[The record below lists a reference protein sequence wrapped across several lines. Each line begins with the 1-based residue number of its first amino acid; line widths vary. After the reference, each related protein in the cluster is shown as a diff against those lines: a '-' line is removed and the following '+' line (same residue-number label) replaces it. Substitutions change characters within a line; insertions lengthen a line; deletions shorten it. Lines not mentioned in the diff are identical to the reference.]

1 VPPNGIEPGCEV
13 ITPQM
18 LPLVRLTQEQIDR
31 IVQSVPGGAANLQ
44 DIYPLAP
51 LQEGI
56 LFHHLLERQGG
67 LYLLGATLG
76 FDSRQRLESFVQ
88 VLEHVVARHDVLR
101 TAVLWEDLPEPVQ
114 VVWRQARIELQRLP
128 LHGTDVQ
135 EQLERHSDPQHYR
148 LDVRQAPL
156 LRVFAAFDEGADRWL
171 LRVVLHHL
179 VADHAT
185 LEGMLQETA
194 LIQAG
199 QEQALGSPVPFRN
212 FVAQA
217 PLGVPRQ
224 EHEACCGQMLADVQE
239 PTAPFGLLEVHG
251 DGADVQEEQ
260 QTLERTLS
268 QRIRRQARLL
278 GVSAASIFHWAWA
291 QVLGRTAARDDVVF
305 GTV

>member
-1 VPPNGIEPGCEV
+1 VQLMERMRRQGLYADIRTLFTQPTLAGLAQAVRQAQEAGWSEVAGPPNGIEPGCEV

-56 LFHHLLERQGG
+56 LFHHLLERQGD
-67 LYLLGATLG
+67 LYLLVATLG

-101 TAVLWEDLPEPVQ
+101 TAVLWEDLPEAVQ

-156 LRVFAAFDEGADRWL
+156 LRVFAAFEEGADRWL

-179 VADHAT
+179 V
-185 LEGMLQETA
+185 
-194 LIQAG
+194 
-199 QEQALGSPVPFRN
+199 
-212 FVAQA
+212 
-217 PLGVPRQ
+217 
-224 EHEACCGQMLADVQE
+224 
-239 PTAPFGLLEVHG
+239 
-251 DGADVQEEQ
+251 
-260 QTLERTLS
+260 
-268 QRIRRQARLL
+268 
-278 GVSAASIFHWAWA
+278 
-291 QVLGRTAARDDVVF
+291 
-305 GTV
+305 